1 MSDNLFKQL
10 TDIGIDPELAGK
22 VSASLDPEHNASK
35 KDVLIMQEAMMQVQ
49 LVSESR
55 YHEMNNKTDRSYHEL
70 NSKMDHNYHELNRK
84 IDRGYHQLDQKIDT
98 RYHEL
103 DHKIDT
109 RCHELDT
116 KIESLK
122 TEMHQGFSGLRTEMA
137 SMNRQYLITFGG
149 LITTIITV
157 FLTNLYFHL

>member
-1 MSDNLFKQL
+1 MGDNLFNQL
-10 TDIGIDPELAGK
+10 TAIGINRELAAK

-49 LVSESR
+49 LVSEAR

-70 NSKMDHNYHELNRK
+70 NSKIDHNYHELNRK

-103 DHKIDT
+103 DS
-109 RCHELDT
+109 
-116 KIESLK
+116 KIESVK
-122 TEMHQGFSGLRTEMA
+122 TEIHHGFAGLRTEMA

-149 LITTIITV
+149 LISTIITV
-157 FLTNLYFHL
+157 FLINIYFHF